1 MANIMVVDD
10 AKFSRKMLSDILVE
24 EGHEIVVEA
33 ENAGEAVE
41 FYEKLNPDV
50 VTMDIVMPEVG
61 GIDSISA
68 LKAMV
73 KADPKA
79 KVVIVSGM
87 GQQDVVEEFIGA
99 GAKDFIVKPFQP
111 SNIADVVVSVLEND

>member
-33 ENAGEAVE
+33 ENAEEAVE

-87 GQQDVVEEFIGA
+87 GQQNIIEEFINA

-111 SNIADVVVSVLEND
+111 SNIADVVATVLEND

>member
-10 AKFSRKMLSDILVE
+10 ARFSRKMLSDILVE
-24 EGHEIVVEA
+24 DGHEIVVEA
-33 ENAGEAVE
+33 ENAEEALE

-50 VTMDIVMPEVG
+50 VTMDIVMPEIG
-61 GIDSISA
+61 GIDSITA

-87 GQQDVVEEFIGA
+87 GQQDVVEEFINA

-111 SNIADVVVSVLEND
+111 SNIADVVANVLEND

>member
-87 GQQDVVEEFIGA
+87 GQQEIVEEFINA

-111 SNIADVVVSVLEND
+111 SNIADVVASVLEND

>member
-10 AKFSRKMLSDILVE
+10 AKFSRKMLFDILVE
-24 EGHEIVVEA
+24 DGHEVVIEA
-33 ENAGEAVE
+33 ENAEEAVE

-87 GQQDVVEEFIGA
+87 GQQETVEEFMNA

-111 SNIADVVVSVLEND
+111 SNIADVVASVLENE

>member
-10 AKFSRKMLSDILVE
+10 ARFSRKMLSDILVE

-87 GQQDVVEEFIGA
+87 GQQETVEEFMNA

-111 SNIADVVVSVLEND
+111 SNIADVVASVLENE

>member
-1 MANIMVVDD
+1 MANVMVVDD

-87 GQQDVVEEFIGA
+87 GQQEIVEQFINA

-111 SNIADVVVSVLEND
+111 SNIADVVASVLEND

>member
-24 EGHEIVVEA
+24 EGHEIIVEA

-50 VTMDIVMPEVG
+50 VTMDIVMPEIG
-61 GIDSISA
+61 GVDSISA

-87 GQQDVVEEFIGA
+87 GQQDVIEEFINA

-111 SNIADVVVSVLEND
+111 SNIADVVASVLENA

>member
-10 AKFSRKMLSDILVE
+10 ARFSRKMLSDILVE

-41 FYEKLNPDV
+41 FYERLNPDV

-87 GQQDVVEEFIGA
+87 GQQETVEEFMNA

-111 SNIADVVVSVLEND
+111 SNIADVVASVLENE

>member
-33 ENAGEAVE
+33 ENAEEAVE

-87 GQQDVVEEFIGA
+87 GQQEVIEEFINA

-111 SNIADVVVSVLEND
+111 SNIADVVANVLEND

>member
-33 ENAGEAVE
+33 ENAEEAVE

-50 VTMDIVMPEVG
+50 VTMDIVMPKVG

-87 GQQDVVEEFIGA
+87 GQQNIIEEFINA

-111 SNIADVVVSVLEND
+111 SNIADVVATVLEND

>member
-10 AKFSRKMLSDILVE
+10 AKFSRKMLFDILVE
-24 EGHEIVVEA
+24 VGHEVVIEA
-33 ENAGEAVE
+33 ENAEEAVE

-50 VTMDIVMPEVG
+50 VTMDIVMPKVG

-87 GQQDVVEEFIGA
+87 GQQEVVDEFINA
-99 GAKDFIVKPFQP
+99 GAKDFIVKPFQS
-111 SNIADVVVSVLEND
+111 SNIADVVASALEND

>member
-33 ENAGEAVE
+33 ENAEEAVE
-41 FYEKLNPDV
+41 FYEKINPDV
-50 VTMDIVMPEVG
+50 VTMDIVMPKVG

-79 KVVIVSGM
+79 KVIIVSGM
-87 GQQDVVEEFIGA
+87 GQQNIIEEFINA

-111 SNIADVVVSVLEND
+111 SNIADVVATVLESD

>member
-1 MANIMVVDD
+1 MANIMIVDD
-10 AKFSRKMLSDILVE
+10 AKFSRKILSDILVE
-24 EGHEIVVEA
+24 EGHEIVAEA
-33 ENAGEAVE
+33 ENGEEAVA

-61 GIDSISA
+61 GVDSISA

-87 GQQDVVEEFIGA
+87 GQQEVIKEFIGA

-111 SNIADVVVSVLEND
+111 SNIADVVASVLKND